1 MKANSGARQPKFK
14 GAVPKG
20 AASGNKIKKFAV
32 KNLLKSTKGR
42 QNYGK

>member
-14 GAVPKG
+14 GAAPKS
-20 AASGNKIKKFAV
+20 AASGSGIRKFAV